1 MMKAAGYTT
10 GCFGKWHLGYDD
22 EFNPLNH
29 GFDEYFGELLGHAD
43 YYRHSYF
50 DGTYALR
57 DGFEY
62 PFMKGYLTDL
72 INERAESFIEK
83 PETSKMRII
92 SNVSIDLDTIKRAW
106 FKLQPFDEENSNDI
120 AREVFTEFYGPDA
133 WSNERTDSNVCHVSL
148 L

>member
-1 MMKAAGYTT
+1 MHHGIGLPSERPGIAKMMKAAGYTT

-72 INERAESFIEK
+72 INERAELFIEK
-83 PETSKMRII
+83 NHDSPFFLYVPHLALHAPFQPPGRPLPHQLAASPLLPHLAKI
-92 SNVSIDLDTIKRAW
+92 S
-106 FKLQPFDEENSNDI
+106 SN
-120 AREVFTEFYGPDA
+120 T
-133 WSNERTDSNVCHVSL
+133 RT
-148 L
+148 

>member
-83 PETSKMRII
+83 NHDSPFFSMYLTSHFTHLFSHQVGRCHTSLERICTTA
-92 SNVSIDLDTIKRAW
+92 VATSIDKC
-106 FKLQPFDEENSNDI
+106 
-120 AREVFTEFYGPDA
+120 
-133 WSNERTDSNVCHVSL
+133 SNELTTGLV
-148 L
+148 